1 MHGCRTRLRSFA
13 ASGVAVVAVVG
24 VSGCSGGGTKFSIGD
39 CISVQTNNRG
49 GAVRADECSSRGA
62 LKIEKL
68 ATGGQRPDCGT
79 GMQMEKGTLAS
90 YVHDLQTDITYCGF

>member
-1 MHGCRTRLRSFA
+1 VS
-13 ASGVAVVAVVG
+13 SVAVVAVVG
-24 VSGCSGGGTKFSIGD
+24 QSDRSGGGKKFSIGD

-62 LKIEKL
+62 LRIEKL

-79 GMQMEKGTLAS
+79 GLYLS
-90 YVHDLQTDITYCGF
+90 